1 MTSIGKLRVEQIK
14 VIELEKVVK
23 EAVTSIDAMNSAM
36 NSAMNVRSRTKIFTA
51 SLTDCFN
58 SISSSKEQQ
67 VIGATSNHAHA
78 Q

>member
-23 EAVTSIDAMNSAM
+23 EAVTSIDAM